1 MKSTLGALIIIF
13 IGHFIALG
21 QNEIITSETGIAS
34 YYSDMLHGN
43 LTANGERYNRYSF
56 TGAHKTLPFGSKV
69 IVTNL
74 SNDKSVV
81 VTINDRGPFVEGRII
96 DLSHAAAQSIDLL
109 QPGIIQVRLDVIEE
123 SNSINT
129 DHSHLTHPEELSKL
143 EEERLLK
150 DTVQITASVVEESK
164 NTVIVEVDSFDIVAD
179 TLGHLVGHIYASD
192 DHEVLPGGYGV
203 QVSATSSF
211 NNALAYSKRLEA
223 EGFHPVFVEAANV
236 RHSHV
241 FRVIVGNYATRMQAD
256 YAHNKYLEKG
266 LNGFV
271 KQHAA
276 HP

>member
-1 MKSTLGALIIIF
+1 MKSTWGALIFIIS
-13 IGHFIALG
+13 GHLIALG
-21 QNEIITSETGIAS
+21 QTDNITSETGIAS
-34 YYSDMLHGN
+34 YYSDDLHGN
-43 LTANGERYNRYSF
+43 LTANGEHYNRYSF
-56 TGAHKTLPFGSKV
+56 TAAHKTLPFGSKV

-109 QPGIIQVRLDVIEE
+109 QSGIIQVRIDVIAE
-123 SNSINT
+123 SGGIKT
-129 DHSHLTHPEELSKL
+129 DHSHLTHPEEVNK
-143 EEERLLK
+143 LK
-150 DTVQITASVVEESK
+150 DTIAYEVAIEPKNITPTE
-164 NTVIVEVDSFDIVAD
+164 IIDSFDIVAD

-211 NNALAYSKRLEA
+211 SNALAYSKRLES
-223 EGFHPVFVEAANV
+223 EGFAPVFIEAANV

-241 FRVIVGNYATRMQAD
+241 FRVIVGNYATRLQAD